1 MPNLLQ
7 RSATWHGGQM
17 KSAAGRTV
25 EVRQGESIQDGL
37 TAWHQLVNYEVVDNE
52 GYGTSVQAWEWRFL
66 VADLT
71 DGFAF
76 REGDLIVETNADQ
89 TATHYQVL
97 PVGGRPCVENAD
109 SSGLQLTVRTKRVT

>member
-1 MPNLLQ
+1 
-7 RSATWHGGQM
+7 M

-25 EVRQGESIQDGL
+25 EVRQGENSYSGL

-52 GYGTSVQAWEWRFL
+52 GYGTSVQSWEWRFL

-71 DGFAF
+71 SGFAF
-76 REGDLIVETNADQ
+76 REGDLIVEINGDETETQ
-89 TATHYQVL
+89 YQVL